1 MWRRGRGLLAGS
13 LLAIFLLLGPA
24 PALGSGGKGKPKRS
38 KSPLV
43 YLFVLDGLDRDAV
56 TTEGDAP
63 FLSSL
68 IAGEGAHS
76 VFFPDS
82 RSVMVAET
90 NPNHTS
96 MITGAYPETHGIT
109 GNAFATPGA
118 GADDDSCPAKAG
130 GPPTVTSGESPT
142 CVQAENA
149 FTALERQAPDNRFTT
164 AFVTGKPKLARLFAS
179 EEVEPGTYDADY
191 IWAPCDDEE
200 RFCHPDVPTDPISG
214 YSSSVS
220 VMDEVIRTTRE
231 GIGDEGVQRKPDFT
245 FANLPAI
252 DGAGHTYGRSSSNY
266 AAAVAEG
273 GDLIERFVSNQKD
286 LGIWRR
292 TVMMVVSDHGM
303 DDTPQTS
310 KISVQALLSANG
322 ISSSDYTTVGNGSAA
337 HIYLT
342 DRNAPGAPELA
353 ARMRAALIASPSI
366 DEARYLRSNPADGGA
381 ANTIAAAT
389 PPWFL
394 GGENSGDIVI
404 STVPGV
410 GVLEASSAAALPFNP
425 LQGNHGSTF
434 TRDNFW
440 LIAGGGRLI
449 RDRPAAFPVTNA
461 SAAPTALRL
470 LGADPPADAQAESM
484 TRQAFRSKF
493 LRRRSGR

>member
-1 MWRRGRGLLAGS
+1 M
-13 LLAIFLLLGPA
+13 
-24 PALGSGGKGKPKRS
+24 
-38 KSPLV
+38 
-43 YLFVLDGLDRDAV
+43 
-56 TTEGDAP
+56 
-63 FLSSL
+63 
-68 IAGEGAHS
+68 
-76 VFFPDS
+76 
-82 RSVMVAET
+82 
-90 NPNHTS
+90 
-96 MITGAYPETHGIT
+96 
-109 GNAFATPGA
+109 
-118 GADDDSCPAKAG
+118 
-130 GPPTVTSGESPT
+130 TSGESPT
-142 CVQAENA
+142 CVLAENA

-179 EEVEPGTYDADY
+179 EEVNPGTYDADY
-191 IWAPCDDEE
+191 IWAPCDDDE
-200 RFCHPDVPTDPISG
+200 RYCHPDVPTDPISG

-231 GIGDEGVQRKPDFT
+231 GVGDEGVQRLPDFT

-266 AAAVAEG
+266 KAAVGEG
-273 GDLIERFVSNQKD
+273 GDLIERFVDNQKK

-292 TVMMVVSDHGM
+292 TVMMIVSDHGM

-310 KISVQALLSANG
+310 KISLQALLTANG
-322 ISSSDYTTVGNGSAA
+322 ISSSDYTIVGNGGAA

-342 DRNAPGAPELA
+342 DRGSAGAPELL
-353 ARMRAALIASPSI
+353 ARMRAALVASPSI
-366 DEARYLRSNPADGGA
+366 NEARYLAPNPADGGE

-410 GVLEASSAAALPFNP
+410 GVLEASSASAFPINP

-449 RDRPAAFPVTNA
+449 RDRPSPFPVSNA
-461 SAAPTALRL
+461 SAAPTALRV
-470 LGADPPADAQAESM
+470 LGAEPPADAEAAPM
-484 TRQAFRSKF
+484 TRQAFRPKYLS
-493 LRRRSGR
+493 RRSGR

>member
-1 MWRRGRGLLAGS
+1 MRGAALSCLLLA
-13 LLAIFLLLGPA
+13 LLLVVPSA
-24 PALGSGGKGKPKRS
+24 QAAGGKHKPKRS

-56 TTEGDAP
+56 TAEGDAP
-63 FLSSL
+63 FLSNL

-96 MITGAYPETHGIT
+96 MITGAYPETHGIV

-118 GADDDSCPAKAG
+118 GPDGDSCPANPG
-130 GPPTVTSGESPT
+130 GPPTVTSGESSD

-164 AFVTGKPKLARLFAS
+164 AFITGKPKLARLFAS
-179 EEVEPGTYDADY
+179 ETVNPGTYDADY
-191 IWAPCDDEE
+191 IWAPCDDDEIY
-200 RFCHPDVPTDPISG
+200 CHPDVPTDPISG

-231 GIGDEGVQRKPDFT
+231 GIGDKGVQRLPDFT
-245 FANLPAI
+245 FVNLPAI

-273 GDLIERFVSNQKD
+273 GDLIERFVDNQRQ

-292 TVMMVVSDHGM
+292 TVMIVVSDHGM

-310 KISVQALLSANG
+310 KISVQALLTANG
-322 ISSSDYTTVGNGSAA
+322 ISPSDYAIVGNGGAA

-342 DRNAPGAPELA
+342 DRGAVGAPDLL
-353 ARMRAALIASPSI
+353 ARMRTALIASPSI
-366 DEARYLRSNPADGGA
+366 DEARYLSPNPADGGE
-381 ANTIAAAT
+381 ANTIAAAN

-410 GVLEASSAAALPFNP
+410 GVLEASSASAAPFNP

-440 LIAGGGRLI
+440 LIAGGGRVV
-449 RDRPAAFPVTNA
+449 RDRPAGFPVSNA
-461 SAAPTALRL
+461 SAAPTALRV
-470 LGADPPADAQAESM
+470 LGADPPADAEAESM
-484 TRQAFRSKF
+484 TRQAFRAKY
-493 LRRRSGR
+493 LKRRSGR